1 MSRMLCIV
9 CFLKE
14 LYRLTNKYNVLY
26 YTEWDFKYFRMIYNI
41 WEYDNDDGGGAG
53 GSGNGGAFV

>member
-1 MSRMLCIV
+1 MLCIV

-41 WEYDNDDGGGAG
+41 WKYDNDDGGGAG
-53 GSGNGGAFV
+53 GNGGAFV